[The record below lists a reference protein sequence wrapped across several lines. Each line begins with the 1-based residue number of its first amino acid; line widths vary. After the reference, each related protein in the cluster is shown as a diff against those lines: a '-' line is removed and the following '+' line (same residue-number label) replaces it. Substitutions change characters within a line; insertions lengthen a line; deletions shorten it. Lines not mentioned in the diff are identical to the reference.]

1 VTTRSLSAQI
11 ASIRHCIASADVNDD
26 VRANAEAG
34 LASLEW
40 VQRNAEVIRTVYRLM
55 QHKAVK
61 AILTAFPG
69 AELFPGEVDHA
80 PRETADAER
89 RSA

>member
-1 VTTRSLSAQI
+1 MTRSLAAQI
-11 ASIRHCIASADVNDD
+11 SAVRHCISSADVNDY

-40 VQRNAEVIRTVYRLM
+40 LQRNSEVIRTVYRLM
-55 QHKAVK
+55 QHKAVQ

-80 PRETADAER
+80 PREAADAER